1 MSEADELRRRV
12 ADLEQENERL
22 RMGAPVEPVS
32 GRGRARTALAVVLIA
47 VGLLLAPVA
56 ALGTWARLQLVDTD
70 QFVST
75 FAPLA
80 ESPEVQA
87 FVADEVTTA
96 ITTQIDVPQLVGEVF
111 DGVRELGLPPR
122 ADAAL
127 GLLEGPA
134 AQGVQTLIGDVVD
147 QIVDSPAFAEIWERS
162 LRRTHER
169 AVALIQ
175 GDPNAALQ
183 LAEDGTLS
191 LQLGVLAVRVKEELS
206 DRGIAIA
213 DLIPEIDREIPIL
226 QADALVLVRT
236 VYTTA
241 VAAGYWLPWVV
252 LLLLVAGVSVAR
264 RPVHALAWTA
274 ALFALLFALFAAG
287 IGIGQSF
294 FIGAVSPA
302 VMPAAAAAALF
313 AQLTVLLQSTAVALA
328 VLGALIAIGSWLA
341 GSTRPARALRD
352 AARQGA
358 DATRAAGERRGLTT
372 GRFGE
377 LVERWRSAILA
388 AVAIGAALL
397 IFTNRPP
404 TLGGVIGVIIAA
416 VVVFL
421 IVEIVRRPAPSP
433 VAEAPDD
440 QG

>member
-1 MSEADELRRRV
+1 MTEADDLRLRV
-12 ADLEQENERL
+12 ADLERENERL
-22 RMGAPVEPVS
+22 RASEKPGLK
-32 GRGRARTALAVVLIA
+32 RGRTRTGIAVVLIA

-80 ESPEVQA
+80 QDPEVQA

-96 ITTQIDVPQLVGEVF
+96 ITAEIDVPQLIGELF
-111 DGVRELGLPPR
+111 DGVRGLDLPPR

-134 AQGVQTLIGDVVD
+134 AQGVQTLIGNVVD
-147 QIVDSPAFAEIWERS
+147 QVVASPAFAEMWEGS
-162 LRRTHER
+162 LRMTHER
-169 AVALIQ
+169 AVAIIQ
-175 GDPNAALQ
+175 GDPQAALQ
-183 LAEDGTLS
+183 LAEDGTLT
-191 LQLGVLAVRVKEELS
+191 LQLDVVAARVKAELA

-252 LLLLVAGVSVAR
+252 LILLIAGVAVAR

-274 ALFALLFALFAAG
+274 ALFAVVFALFAAG
-287 IGIGQSF
+287 IGIGQAF

-302 VMPAAAAAALF
+302 VMPEAAAAALF
-313 AQLTVLLQSTAVALA
+313 AQLTVLLRSTAVALA
-328 VLGALIAIGSWLA
+328 VLGALIAVGSWLA
-341 GSTRPARALRD
+341 GSTRIAQTLRG
-352 AARQGA
+352 ATRQGA
-358 DATRAAGERRGLTT
+358 DAVRAAGERRGLST
-372 GRFGE
+372 GQFGE
-377 LVERWRSAILA
+377 FVERWRSAILTVV
-388 AVAIGAALL
+388 AVGAALL
-397 IFTNRPP
+397 IFVNRPP
-404 TLGGVIGVIIAA
+404 TLGGVVGVVIGAA
-416 VVVFL
+416 VLLL
-421 IVEIVRRPAPSP
+421 IVELVRRPEPSA
-433 VAEAPDD
+433 VAGNADD
-440 QG
+440 EG

>member
-1 MSEADELRRRV
+1 MTEADDLRLRV
-12 ADLEQENERL
+12 ADLERENERL
-22 RMGAPVEPVS
+22 RASETPGRK
-32 GRGRARTALAVVLIA
+32 RGRTRTGIAVVLIA

-80 ESPEVQA
+80 QDPEVQA

-96 ITTQIDVPQLVGEVF
+96 ITAEIDVPQLIGELF
-111 DGVRELGLPPR
+111 DGVRGLDLPPR

-134 AQGVQTLIGDVVD
+134 AQGVQTLIGNVVD
-147 QIVDSPAFAEIWERS
+147 QVVASPTFAEMWESS
-162 LRRTHER
+162 LRMTHER
-169 AVALIQ
+169 AVAIIQ
-175 GDPNAALQ
+175 GDPQAALQ

-191 LQLGVLAVRVKEELS
+191 LQLDVVAARVKAELA

-252 LLLLVAGVSVAR
+252 LILLVAGVAIAR

-274 ALFALLFALFAAG
+274 ALFAVVFALFAAG
-287 IGIGQSF
+287 IGIGQAF

-302 VMPAAAAAALF
+302 VMPEAAAAALF
-313 AQLTVLLQSTAVALA
+313 AQLTVLLRSTAVALA
-328 VLGALIAIGSWLA
+328 VLGALIAVGSWLA
-341 GSTRPARALRD
+341 GSTRTARTLRG
-352 AARQGA
+352 ATRQGA
-358 DATRAAGERRGLTT
+358 NAVRAAGERRGLST

-377 LVERWRSAILA
+377 FVERWRSAILTVV
-388 AVAIGAALL
+388 AVGAALL
-397 IFTNRPP
+397 IFANRPP
-404 TLGGVIGVIIAA
+404 TLGGVVGVVIGAA
-416 VVVFL
+416 VLLL
-421 IVEIVRRPAPSP
+421 IVELVRRPEPSA
-433 VAEAPDD
+433 VAGTADD
-440 QG
+440 EG